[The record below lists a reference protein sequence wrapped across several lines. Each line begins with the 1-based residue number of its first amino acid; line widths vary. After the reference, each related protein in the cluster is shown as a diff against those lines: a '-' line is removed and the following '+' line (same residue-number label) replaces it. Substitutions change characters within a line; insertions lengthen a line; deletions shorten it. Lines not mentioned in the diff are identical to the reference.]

1 MWFGYVNAVG
11 RRIHP
16 YPSFTKGRANVL
28 MYSDFERFFLIAQ
41 YNGDSH
47 NVCTLTSM
55 NTSKQIFFYLEICW
69 ENVCRKSRIPK
80 STWKCWKYDGPVEDR
95 LGVSDILMGQEG
107 IGNTHDGQTK
117 LRSGF

>member
-1 MWFGYVNAVG
+1 
-11 RRIHP
+11 
-16 YPSFTKGRANVL
+16 
-28 MYSDFERFFLIAQ
+28 MYSGFESFFLIAQ

-47 NVCTLTSM
+47 NVC
-55 NTSKQIFFYLEICW
+55 
-69 ENVCRKSRIPK
+69 VCRKSRIPK